1 MRESASFEI
10 CDVRKLHEKTE
21 WISAFDIVLC
31 CENIEHILDDFLLVK
46 SMAAC
51 LKPGGR
57 LLLTTPHLHRIP
69 QNFMDYG
76 PFPDFED
83 GRHVRAGYNRSM
95 LGELCAH
102 SGLIVEE
109 FSFISGPISQLHA
122 WILWQ
127 IGDRSHP
134 LIGWVVVLPLRA
146 LPPLFDKPLMRLF
159 GFAPFCI
166 GLEAYKAAPG
176 PALNRPGGEAAWH
189 RMTNTRRPAQSG
201 TDDDRHAVQREQF
214 QAEYYARNGA
224 HYDRLHVDP
233 RDEHAKALG
242 WLGVIID
249 QYAFQSL
256 LDVGSGTGR
265 ALLYLKDRPR
275 LELKGIEPSQTMRE
289 IGYSK
294 GSERMPLAAGDAL
307 SLAFEEQ
314 FLRYRVFL
322 RCLASYRGPQAR
334 RFRNV

>member
-1 MRESASFEI
+1 MFKSFLVRLFGFQATLHHGDALVWDRWRWISRRLRETHNDDRLMDVGCGSGAFTIGAARRGYRALGLSWDERNQGIAQQRAALCNAKSASFEI

-21 WISAFDIVLC
+21 WIGAFDIVLC

-102 SGLIVEE
+102 SGLVVEE
-109 FSFISGPISQLHA
+109 FSFISGPMSQLHA

-134 LIGWVVVLPLRA
+134 LIGWVVVLPLRV

-166 GLEAYKAAPG
+166 GLEAYKPRQAPTSTALPEKPLVAA
-176 PALNRPGGEAAWH
+176 
-189 RMTNTRRPAQSG
+189 
-201 TDDDRHAVQREQF
+201 
-214 QAEYYARNGA
+214 
-224 HYDRLHVDP
+224 
-233 RDEHAKALG
+233 
-242 WLGVIID
+242 
-249 QYAFQSL
+249 
-256 LDVGSGTGR
+256 
-265 ALLYLKDRPR
+265 
-275 LELKGIEPSQTMRE
+275 
-289 IGYSK
+289 
-294 GSERMPLAAGDAL
+294 
-307 SLAFEEQ
+307 
-314 FLRYRVFL
+314 
-322 RCLASYRGPQAR
+322 
-334 RFRNV
+334 